1 MNGKDTK
8 QIMNSIK
15 QLSEMLEQL
24 SPLLEEIC
32 EQPVFQG
39 PRRRPSVTR
48 DVQYIAQNLS
58 VEMLQVMRT
67 STEAFKIVLTGPKDA
82 KDIQIFRKALRKA
95 VWLESA
101 REAEQERRKDE
112 QERVAVLLNLRI
124 IMEQQ
129 LGAARRQAAA
139 QAAVEEAW
147 IQEEQER
154 LERIEIRKQ
163 SKKAQVKKFKVGK
176 KTRLVLVGGAFRK
189 QINDNFETVDV
200 KIVNKKIPAM
210 AWIKGKNKQWKR
222 KDWKDNAMTRKIMQK
237 RKLAKTRTLERKKK
251 HWNKQTR

>member
-1 MNGKDTK
+1 MNGKNTT

-32 EQPVFQG
+32 EQPVFKG
-39 PRRRPSVTR
+39 PRRCPSVTR

-67 STEAFKIVLTGPKDA
+67 STEAFKVVLMGPKDA
-82 KDIQIFRKALRKA
+82 KDIQTFRKAKDKA
-95 VWLESA
+95 MREHAA
-101 REAEQERRKDE
+101 REAEQERRKYE
-112 QERVAVLLNLRI
+112 QERAAVRFNLRI
-124 IMEQQ
+124 ITE
-129 LGAARRQAAA
+129 RNRKA
-139 QAAVEEAW
+139 QEEAW
-147 IQEEQER
+147 IREEQER

-163 SKKAQVKKFKVGK
+163 SKKARVKKFKVGK
-176 KTRLVLVGGAFRK
+176 KTRLVLVGGALRK
-189 QINDNFETVDV
+189 QINDNFEMVDV

-222 KDWKDNAMTRKIMQK
+222 KEWKDKAMGRKIMQK
-237 RKLAKTRTLERKKK
+237 RKLAKTWTLERKKT
-251 HWNKQTR
+251 HLNKQI

>member
-32 EQPVFQG
+32 EQPVFKG
-39 PRRRPSVTR
+39 PRRRPSVIR

-67 STEAFKIVLTGPKDA
+67 STEAFKVVLMGPKDA
-82 KDIQIFRKALRKA
+82 KDIQIFQKAKDKA
-95 VWLESA
+95 MREHAA
-101 REAEQERRKDE
+101 REAEQDRRKYE
-112 QERVAVLLNLRI
+112 QERAAVRFNLRI
-124 IMEQQ
+124 ITERNRK
-129 LGAARRQAAA
+129 AK
-139 QAAVEEAW
+139 EEAW
-147 IQEEQER
+147 IREEQER

-176 KTRLVLVGGAFRK
+176 KTRLVLIGGALRK

-210 AWIKGKNKQWKR
+210 AWIKGNNKQWKR

-251 HWNKQTR
+251 HWNKQTQN

>member
-32 EQPVFQG
+32 EQPVFKG
-39 PRRRPSVTR
+39 PRRRPSVIR

-67 STEAFKIVLTGPKDA
+67 STEAFKIVLMGPKDA
-82 KDIQIFRKALRKA
+82 KDIQIFRKAKDKA
-95 VWLESA
+95 MREHA
-101 REAEQERRKDE
+101 EREAEQDRRKYE
-112 QERVAVLLNLRI
+112 QERAAVRFNLRI
-124 IMEQQ
+124 ITE
-129 LGAARRQAAA
+129 RNRKA
-139 QAAVEEAW
+139 QEEAW
-147 IQEEQER
+147 IREEQER

-176 KTRLVLVGGAFRK
+176 KTRLVLVGCALRK

-210 AWIKGKNKQWKR
+210 AWIKGNNKQWKR
-222 KDWKDNAMTRKIMQK
+222 KDWKDKAMTRKIMQK

-251 HWNKQTR
+251 HWNKQTQN

>member
-32 EQPVFQG
+32 EQPVFKG

-67 STEAFKIVLTGPKDA
+67 STEAFKIVLMGPKDA
-82 KDIQIFRKALRKA
+82 KDIQIFRKAKDKA
-95 VWLESA
+95 MHEHAA
-101 REAEQERRKDE
+101 REAEQDRRKYE
-112 QERVAVLLNLRI
+112 QERAAVRFNLRI
-124 IMEQQ
+124 IAE
-129 LGAARRQAAA
+129 RNRKA
-139 QAAVEEAW
+139 QEEAW
-147 IQEEQER
+147 IREEQER

-237 RKLAKTRTLERKKK
+237 RKLAKTRALERKKK
-251 HWNKQTR
+251 HWDKQKR